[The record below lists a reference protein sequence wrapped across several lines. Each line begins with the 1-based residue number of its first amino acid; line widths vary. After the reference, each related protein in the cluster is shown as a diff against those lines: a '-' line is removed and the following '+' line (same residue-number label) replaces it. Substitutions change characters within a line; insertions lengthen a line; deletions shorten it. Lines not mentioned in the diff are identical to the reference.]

1 MTQALTI
8 FRKELEKNSSDL
20 ADVLPQHLPVERLNR
35 TVISC
40 IKDNIN
46 LLNCDRGSLWKSVM
60 TAAVFGLEVDS
71 RQSVIIPF
79 KNKAQLIVMVS
90 GLISLAYNA
99 GFMIDAQVVR
109 QADEFSYEYGLDPW
123 IKHRPV
129 SGQGRGNDN
138 PVTHSYAVSWPIGH
152 RADRVFDVLDLP
164 DIIARR
170 DISAAW
176 KSKGMASLWGTD
188 FPAMARKSAVKARA
202 NHLPWRVQRAVELEG
217 RAERGEN
224 TWAEKMPDG
233 SINIEGEA
241 VDEKG
246 GSESDA

>member
-8 FRKELEKNSSDL
+8 FRKELEKNSTDL
-20 ADVLPQHLPVERLNR
+20 ADVLPTHLPVERLNR

-46 LLNCDRGSLWKSVM
+46 LLNCDRNSLWKAVM

-71 RQSVIIPF
+71 RQSVIIPY
-79 KNKAQLIVMVS
+79 KNKAQLVVMVS

-109 QADEFSYEYGLDPW
+109 QGDEFSYELGLDPW

-129 SGQGRGNDN
+129 SGLGRGNDN

-217 RAERGEN
+217 RADRGEN

-241 VDEKG
+241 VDKKE
-246 GSESDA
+246 GSD

>member
-1 MTQALTI
+1 MTQAVTI
-8 FRKELEKNSSDL
+8 FRKELEIQQKAL
-20 ADVLPQHLPVERLNR
+20 AEVLPQHLPVDRLSR

-40 IKDNIN
+40 VKAEPK
-46 LLNCDRGSLWKSVM
+46 LLICDRGTLWKAVM
-60 TAAVFGLEVDS
+60 TAAVFGLEVDG
-71 RQSVIIPF
+71 RQSVILPYGSR
-79 KNKAQLIVMVS
+79 AQLNIMVS

-109 QADEFSYEYGLDPW
+109 QADEFDYEQGLDPW
-123 IKHRPV
+123 IKHRPA

-170 DISAAW
+170 DVSAAW
-176 KSKGMASLWGTD
+176 KYKKEKSLWGTN
-188 FPAMARKSAVKARA
+188 FPAMSRKSAVKARA

-217 RAERGEN
+217 RADRGEN

-233 SINIEGEA
+233 EINIDGEVIDEG
-241 VDEKG
+241 K
-246 GSESDA
+246 SDDC